1 MILEFTVTFG
11 RYQKVVQM
19 LADVIWGT
27 TILPLEVVALVKITA
42 FPFAA

>member
-27 TILPLEVVALVKITA
+27 TILSLEVEALVKPTDI
-42 FPFAA
+42 PFAA